1 MKTFERSFGAWL
13 LAAAEPHQLL
23 TQARHLSRV
32 VDGLVLANGGDMR
45 QFQVFR
51 AHLLFELGD
60 GGGLRGQLTRHF
72 LDAEVRHVQL
82 SAQHIGAHG

>member
-1 MKTFERSFGAWL
+1 MKTFEPTRSFGAWL
-13 LAAAEPHQLL
+13 LAAAAAAEPHQ
-23 TQARHLSRV
+23 
-32 VDGLVLANGGDMR
+32 LANGGDMR

-51 AHLLFELGD
+51 AHLRFELGD